1 MERADHAAP
10 SVLQSPSSYTYD
22 GLRRRR
28 RRTREVPSPKP
39 VMRVFKNQR
48 APQNHLGAPG
58 PSRYLARPPL
68 RPPLVE
74 PLKS

>member
-1 MERADHAAP
+1 MDRADASP
-10 SVLQSPSSYTYD
+10 SVLQNPSSYIYD

-28 RRTREVPSPKP
+28 RRMLEVPSPKP
-39 VMRVFKNQR
+39 VMLVFKNQR

-58 PSRYLARPPL
+58 PSHYLARPPL
-68 RPPLVE
+68 RLPLVE